1 MREEGRRGLK
11 PPLLEEGRYQDSADP
26 PDFCKMVSYL
36 HKRVRNMHTF
46 TRSQYAQAHTFL
58 PLLHPQASLSLQSE
72 TCYTTAAGTLPFAPP
87 SLSEGLAFLRLCLA
101 FSAGVTEEQELTNQT
116 LPTLAEYLS
125 KLAESS
131 DKGIT

>member
-1 MREEGRRGLK
+1 MSTHTHS
-11 PPLLEEGRYQDSADP
+11 PLHYTHTLTP
-26 PDFCKMVSYL
+26 TL
-36 HKRVRNMHTF
+36 HTHSPIHYT
-46 TRSQYAQAHTFL
+46 QPLFL

-72 TCYTTAAGTLPFAPP
+72 TAYITAAGTLPFAPP
-87 SLSEGLAFLRLCLA
+87 SLSEGLAFLRMCLA

-116 LPTLAEYLS
+116 LPPLAEYLS